1 MTTNRPLRRAL
12 VSVYHKEGIEVLAQ
26 AFIQAGT
33 EVVSTGSTA
42 AKLKEL
48 GVTNRPLR
56 RALVSVYHKE
66 GIEVLAQAFIQA
78 GTEVVSTGSTAAKLK
93 ELGVQVTEVSQVTG
107 FPECLDGRVKTL
119 DPHIHAGILADMTNP
134 DHAQQL
140 ESFGIKPFDLVV
152 VNLYPFADTVR
163 SGANPDHAQQLESF
177 GIKPFDLVVVNLY
190 PFADTVRSGADNAA
204 IIEKIDIGG
213 PSMVRGAAKNS
224 ATVAIVTDPAD
235 YALVAGRIADGTGF
249 SLDERRWL
257 AGKAFAHTAAYDATI
272 NEWTSAHWPKPASI
286 EDNSEDADAMEEAK
300 LKQFPQTYTR
310 SWDRA
315 HVLINEWTSAHWPKP
330 ASIEDNSEDAD
341 AMEEAK
347 LKQFPQTYTRS
358 WDRAHVLRYG
368 ENPHQ
373 DAALYLDP
381 LNTRGFANAEQLGGK
396 PMSYNNY
403 VDADAAWRA
412 VWDFAPQIAVA
423 VVKHNN
429 PCGLA
434 VAATAAEAHRKAH
447 ACDPM
452 SAYGGVIAT
461 NSTVTLDMAQSVR
474 PIFTEVIVAPDY
486 EPEALALLQAK
497 KKNLRI
503 LKVAEPPKSKLQF
516 RQIDGG
522 LLVQSTD
529 LIDAT
534 GDMPDAWKLVAG
546 EAADEQTLKEL
557 EFAWRAVRCVK
568 SNAILIADDMAT
580 VGIGMGQVNRVD
592 SANLAVERANTLDE
606 GRNRTQGA
614 VAASD
619 AFFPFAD
626 GAQILIDAGVK
637 AIVQPGGS
645 IRDETLDEGRNRTQG
660 AVAASDAFFPFA
672 DGAQILIDAGVKAI
686 VQPGGSIRDEEVFE
700 AARKANV
707 TMYVTGTRH
716 FFH

>member
-1 MTTNRPLRRAL
+1 MT
-12 VSVYHKEGIEVLAQ
+12 
-26 AFIQAGT
+26 
-33 EVVSTGSTA
+33 
-42 AKLKEL
+42 
-48 GVTNRPLR
+48 TNRPLR

-163 SGANPDHAQQLESF
+163 SGA
-177 GIKPFDLVVVNLY
+177 
-190 PFADTVRSGADNAA
+190 DNAA

-249 SLDERRWL
+249 SLNERRWL

-286 EDNSEDADAMEEAK
+286 EDNSEGADAME
-300 LKQFPQTYTR
+300 
-310 SWDRA
+310 D
-315 HVLINEWTSAHWPKP
+315 
-330 ASIEDNSEDAD
+330 
-341 AMEEAK
+341 AK

-381 LNTRGFANAEQLGGK
+381 INTRGFANAEQLGGK

-486 EPEALALLQAK
+486 EPEALALLQEK

-645 IRDETLDEGRNRTQG
+645 IRDE
-660 AVAASDAFFPFA
+660 
-672 DGAQILIDAGVKAI
+672 
-686 VQPGGSIRDEEVFE
+686 EVFE

>member
-1 MTTNRPLRRAL
+1 MTTTNRPIRRAL
-12 VSVYHKEGIEVLAQ
+12 VSVFHKEGIEVLAN
-26 AFIQAGT
+26 AFIEAGT

-42 AKLKEL
+42 HRLAEL
-48 GVTNRPLR
+48 GVP
-56 RALVSVYHKE
+56 
-66 GIEVLAQAFIQA
+66 
-78 GTEVVSTGSTAAKLK
+78 
-93 ELGVQVTEVSQVTG
+93 VTEVSEVTG
-107 FPECLDGRVKTL
+107 FPESLDGRVKTL

-134 DHAQQL
+134 DHAAQL
-140 ESFGIKPFDLVV
+140 E
-152 VNLYPFADTVR
+152 
-163 SGANPDHAQQLESF
+163 QL

-190 PFADTVRSGADNAA
+190 PFADTVRSGADEAA
-204 IIEKIDIGG
+204 TIEKIDIGG

-235 YALVAGRIADGTGF
+235 YALVAARVADGTGF
-249 SLDERRWL
+249 SLEERRWL
-257 AGKAFAHTAAYDATI
+257 AAKAFAHTAAYDATI
-272 NEWTSAHWPKPASI
+272 NEWTAKHWPKPASV
-286 EDNSEDADAMEEAK
+286 DTAQADDVTPVDEAK
-300 LKQFPQTYTR
+300 FPATFTR
-310 SWDRA
+310 
-315 HVLINEWTSAHWPKP
+315 T
-330 ASIEDNSEDAD
+330 
-341 AMEEAK
+341 
-347 LKQFPQTYTRS
+347 

-373 DAALYLDP
+373 QAALYLDP
-381 LNTRGFANAEQLGGK
+381 LNQRGFAHAEQLGGK

-434 VAATAAEAHRKAH
+434 VGGTVAEAHRKAH

-452 SAYGGVIAT
+452 SAYGGVIAA
-461 NSTVTLDMAQSVR
+461 NSTVTLEMAEGVR

-486 EPEALALLQAK
+486 EPEALELLQTK

-503 LKVAEPPKSKLQF
+503 LKVTEPPKAKTQF
-516 RQIDGG
+516 RAIDGG

-534 GDMPDAWKLVAG
+534 GDDPNAWKLVSG
-546 EAADEQTLKEL
+546 EPADAETLKDL

-568 SNAILIADDMAT
+568 SNAILLAHDSAT

-592 SANLAVERANTLDE
+592 SCNLAVERANTLAD
-606 GRNRTQGA
+606 GA
-614 VAASD
+614 DRATGSVAASD

-626 GAQILIDAGVK
+626 GAEILI
-637 AIVQPGGS
+637 
-645 IRDETLDEGRNRTQG
+645 N
-660 AVAASDAFFPFA
+660 
-672 DGAQILIDAGVKAI
+672 AGVKAI

-700 AARKANV
+700 AARKAGV

>member
-12 VSVYHKEGIEVLAQ
+12 VSVYHKEGV
-26 AFIQAGT
+26 
-33 EVVSTGSTA
+33 
-42 AKLKEL
+42 
-48 GVTNRPLR
+48 
-56 RALVSVYHKE
+56 
-66 GIEVLAQAFIQA
+66 EVLAQAFIQA

-119 DPHIHAGILADMTNP
+119 DPHIHAGILADMT
-134 DHAQQL
+134 
-140 ESFGIKPFDLVV
+140 
-152 VNLYPFADTVR
+152 
-163 SGANPDHAQQLESF
+163 NPDHAQQLESF

-257 AGKAFAHTAAYDATI
+257 AGKAFAHTAAYDAT
-272 NEWTSAHWPKPASI
+272 
-286 EDNSEDADAMEEAK
+286 
-300 LKQFPQTYTR
+300 
-310 SWDRA
+310 
-315 HVLINEWTSAHWPKP
+315 INEWTSAHWPKP

-486 EPEALALLQAK
+486 EPEALALLQEK

-645 IRDETLDEGRNRTQG
+645 IRDE
-660 AVAASDAFFPFA
+660 
-672 DGAQILIDAGVKAI
+672 
-686 VQPGGSIRDEEVFE
+686 EVFE

>member
-1 MTTNRPLRRAL
+1 MT
-12 VSVYHKEGIEVLAQ
+12 
-26 AFIQAGT
+26 
-33 EVVSTGSTA
+33 
-42 AKLKEL
+42 
-48 GVTNRPLR
+48 TNRPLR

-119 DPHIHAGILADMTNP
+119 DPHIHAGILADMT
-134 DHAQQL
+134 
-140 ESFGIKPFDLVV
+140 
-152 VNLYPFADTVR
+152 
-163 SGANPDHAQQLESF
+163 NPDHAQQLESF

-286 EDNSEDADAMEEAK
+286 EDNSEGADAME
-300 LKQFPQTYTR
+300 
-310 SWDRA
+310 D
-315 HVLINEWTSAHWPKP
+315 
-330 ASIEDNSEDAD
+330 
-341 AMEEAK
+341 AK

-486 EPEALALLQAK
+486 EPEALALLQEK

-592 SANLAVERANTLDE
+592 SANLAVERANTL
-606 GRNRTQGA
+606 N
-614 VAASD
+614 
-619 AFFPFAD
+619 
-626 GAQILIDAGVK
+626 
-637 AIVQPGGS
+637 
-645 IRDETLDEGRNRTQG
+645 EGRNRTQG

>member
-1 MTTNRPLRRAL
+1 MTTTNRPIRRAL
-12 VSVYHKEGIEVLAQ
+12 VSVFHKEGIEVLAK
-26 AFIQAGT
+26 AFIEAGT

-42 AKLKEL
+42 HRLAEL
-48 GVTNRPLR
+48 GVP
-56 RALVSVYHKE
+56 V
-66 GIEVLAQAFIQA
+66 IEVS
-78 GTEVVSTGSTAAKLK
+78 E
-93 ELGVQVTEVSQVTG
+93 VTG
-107 FPECLDGRVKTL
+107 FPESLDGRVKTL

-134 DHAQQL
+134 DHAAQL
-140 ESFGIKPFDLVV
+140 E
-152 VNLYPFADTVR
+152 
-163 SGANPDHAQQLESF
+163 QL

-190 PFADTVRSGADNAA
+190 PFADTVRSGADEAA
-204 IIEKIDIGG
+204 TIEKIDIGG

-235 YALVAGRIADGTGF
+235 YALVAARVADGTGF
-249 SLDERRWL
+249 SLEERRWL
-257 AGKAFAHTAAYDATI
+257 AAKAFAHTAAYDATI
-272 NEWTSAHWPKPASI
+272 NEWTAKHWPKPASV
-286 EDNSEDADAMEEAK
+286 DTAQADDVTPVDEAK
-300 LKQFPQTYTR
+300 FPATFTR
-310 SWDRA
+310 
-315 HVLINEWTSAHWPKP
+315 T
-330 ASIEDNSEDAD
+330 
-341 AMEEAK
+341 
-347 LKQFPQTYTRS
+347 

-373 DAALYLDP
+373 QAALYLDP
-381 LNTRGFANAEQLGGK
+381 LNQHGFAHAEQLGGK

-434 VAATAAEAHRKAH
+434 VGVTVAEAHRKAH

-452 SAYGGVIAT
+452 SAYGGVIAA
-461 NSTVTLDMAQSVR
+461 NSTVTLEMAEGVR

-486 EPEALALLQAK
+486 EPEALELLQTK

-503 LKVAEPPKSKLQF
+503 LKVTEPPKAKTQF
-516 RQIDGG
+516 RAIDGG

-534 GDMPDAWKLVAG
+534 GDDPNAWKLVSG
-546 EAADEQTLKEL
+546 EPADAETLKDL

-568 SNAILIADDMAT
+568 SNAILLAHDSAT

-592 SANLAVERANTLDE
+592 SCNLAVERANTLAD
-606 GRNRTQGA
+606 GA
-614 VAASD
+614 DRATGSVAASD

-626 GAQILIDAGVK
+626 GAEILINAGVK
-637 AIVQPGGS
+637 AIVQLGGS
-645 IRDETLDEGRNRTQG
+645 IR
-660 AVAASDAFFPFA
+660 A
-672 DGAQILIDAGVKAI
+672 
-686 VQPGGSIRDEEVFE
+686 EEVFE
-700 AARKANV
+700 AARKAVV

>member
-1 MTTNRPLRRAL
+1 MTTTNRPLRRAL
-12 VSVYHKEGIEVLAQ
+12 VSVFHKDGIEVLAK
-26 AFIQAGT
+26 AFIDAGT
-33 EVVSTGSTA
+33 QVVSTGSTA
-42 AKLKEL
+42 SRLAEL
-48 GVTNRPLR
+48 GVD
-56 RALVSVYHKE
+56 
-66 GIEVLAQAFIQA
+66 
-78 GTEVVSTGSTAAKLK
+78 
-93 ELGVQVTEVSQVTG
+93 VTEVSQVTG

-119 DPHIHAGILADMTNP
+119 DPHIHAGILADMTNE
-134 DHAQQL
+134 DHARQL
-140 ESFGIKPFDLVV
+140 EEFGIQPFDLVI

-163 SGANPDHAQQLESF
+163 SGAGE
-177 GIKPFDLVVVNLY
+177 
-190 PFADTVRSGADNAA
+190 ADV
-204 IIEKIDIGG
+204 IEKIDIGG

-235 YALVAGRIADGTGF
+235 YALVAERIEDGTGF
-249 SLDERRWL
+249 SLEERRWL

-272 NEWTSAHWPKPASI
+272 GEWTAAHWPKPSSI
-286 EDNSEDADAMEEAK
+286 RNAAADADPVEEAK
-300 LKQFPQTYTR
+300 IAKFPAAFTR
-310 SWDRA
+310 TW
-315 HVLINEWTSAHWPKP
+315 N
-330 ASIEDNSEDAD
+330 
-341 AMEEAK
+341 
-347 LKQFPQTYTRS
+347 
-358 WDRAHVLRYG
+358 RAHVLRYG

-373 DAALYLDP
+373 DAALYVDP
-381 LNTRGFANAEQLGGK
+381 LNMRGFADAEQLGGK

-434 VAATAAEAHRKAH
+434 VGETVAEAHRKAH
-447 ACDPM
+447 SCDPM

-461 NSTVTLDMAQSVR
+461 NATVTLEMAEGVR

-503 LKVAEPPKSKLQF
+503 LKVAEPPKAKRQF

-522 LLVQSTD
+522 LLMQSTD
-529 LIDAT
+529 LIDAP
-534 GDMPDAWKLVAG
+534 GDAPDAWKLVAG
-546 EAADEQTLKEL
+546 EPADAATLKDL

-592 SANLAVERANTLDE
+592 SANLAVERANTLD
-606 GRNRTQGA
+606 
-614 VAASD
+614 D
-619 AFFPFAD
+619 
-626 GAQILIDAGVK
+626 
-637 AIVQPGGS
+637 
-645 IRDETLDEGRNRTQG
+645 GRNRTQG

-700 AARKANV
+700 AARNANV

>member
-1 MTTNRPLRRAL
+1 MTTTNRPIRRAL
-12 VSVYHKEGIEVLAQ
+12 VSVFHKEGIEVLAK
-26 AFIQAGT
+26 AFIEAGT

-42 AKLKEL
+42 HRLAEL
-48 GVTNRPLR
+48 GVP
-56 RALVSVYHKE
+56 
-66 GIEVLAQAFIQA
+66 
-78 GTEVVSTGSTAAKLK
+78 
-93 ELGVQVTEVSQVTG
+93 VTEVSEVTG
-107 FPECLDGRVKTL
+107 FPESLDGRVKTL

-134 DHAQQL
+134 DHAAQL
-140 ESFGIKPFDLVV
+140 E
-152 VNLYPFADTVR
+152 
-163 SGANPDHAQQLESF
+163 QL

-190 PFADTVRSGADNAA
+190 PFADTVRSGADEAA
-204 IIEKIDIGG
+204 TIEKIDIGG

-235 YALVAGRIADGTGF
+235 YALVAARVADGTGF
-249 SLDERRWL
+249 SLEERRWL
-257 AGKAFAHTAAYDATI
+257 AAKAFAHTAAYDATI
-272 NEWTSAHWPKPASI
+272 NEWTAKHWPKPASV
-286 EDNSEDADAMEEAK
+286 DTAQADDVTPVDEAK
-300 LKQFPQTYTR
+300 FPATFTR
-310 SWDRA
+310 
-315 HVLINEWTSAHWPKP
+315 T
-330 ASIEDNSEDAD
+330 
-341 AMEEAK
+341 
-347 LKQFPQTYTRS
+347 

-373 DAALYLDP
+373 QAALYLDP
-381 LNTRGFANAEQLGGK
+381 LNQRGFAHAEQLGGK

-434 VAATAAEAHRKAH
+434 VGGTVAEAHRKAH

-452 SAYGGVIAT
+452 SAYGGVIAA
-461 NSTVTLDMAQSVR
+461 NSTVTLEMAEGVR

-486 EPEALALLQAK
+486 EPEALELLQTK

-503 LKVAEPPKSKLQF
+503 LKVTEPPKAKTQF
-516 RQIDGG
+516 RAIDGG

-534 GDMPDAWKLVAG
+534 GDDPNAWKLVSG
-546 EAADEQTLKEL
+546 EPADAETLKDL

-568 SNAILIADDMAT
+568 SNAILLAHDSAT

-592 SANLAVERANTLDE
+592 SCNLAVERANTLAD
-606 GRNRTQGA
+606 GA
-614 VAASD
+614 DRATGSVAASD

-626 GAQILIDAGVK
+626 GAEILI
-637 AIVQPGGS
+637 
-645 IRDETLDEGRNRTQG
+645 N
-660 AVAASDAFFPFA
+660 
-672 DGAQILIDAGVKAI
+672 AGVKAI

-700 AARKANV
+700 AARKAGV

>member
-1 MTTNRPLRRAL
+1 MT
-12 VSVYHKEGIEVLAQ
+12 
-26 AFIQAGT
+26 
-33 EVVSTGSTA
+33 
-42 AKLKEL
+42 
-48 GVTNRPLR
+48 TNRPLR

-163 SGANPDHAQQLESF
+163 SGA
-177 GIKPFDLVVVNLY
+177 
-190 PFADTVRSGADNAA
+190 DNAA

-249 SLDERRWL
+249 SLAERRWL

-286 EDNSEDADAMEEAK
+286 EDNSEG
-300 LKQFPQTYTR
+300 
-310 SWDRA
+310 
-315 HVLINEWTSAHWPKP
+315 
-330 ASIEDNSEDAD
+330 AD

-486 EPEALALLQAK
+486 EPEALALLQEK

-592 SANLAVERANTLDE
+592 SANLSVERANTLDE

-645 IRDETLDEGRNRTQG
+645 IRDE
-660 AVAASDAFFPFA
+660 
-672 DGAQILIDAGVKAI
+672 
-686 VQPGGSIRDEEVFE
+686 EVFE
-700 AARKANV
+700 AVRKANV

>member
-1 MTTNRPLRRAL
+1 MTTTNRPIRRAL
-12 VSVYHKEGIEVLAQ
+12 VSVFHKEGIEVLAK
-26 AFIQAGT
+26 AFIEAGT

-42 AKLKEL
+42 HRLAEL
-48 GVTNRPLR
+48 GVP
-56 RALVSVYHKE
+56 
-66 GIEVLAQAFIQA
+66 
-78 GTEVVSTGSTAAKLK
+78 
-93 ELGVQVTEVSQVTG
+93 VTEVSEVTG
-107 FPECLDGRVKTL
+107 FPESLDGRVKTL

-134 DHAQQL
+134 DHAAQL
-140 ESFGIKPFDLVV
+140 E
-152 VNLYPFADTVR
+152 
-163 SGANPDHAQQLESF
+163 QL

-190 PFADTVRSGADNAA
+190 PFADTVRSGADEAA
-204 IIEKIDIGG
+204 TIEKIDIGG

-235 YALVAGRIADGTGF
+235 YALVAARVADGTGF
-249 SLDERRWL
+249 SLEERRWL
-257 AGKAFAHTAAYDATI
+257 AAKAFAHTAAYDATI
-272 NEWTSAHWPKPASI
+272 NEWTAKHWPKPASV
-286 EDNSEDADAMEEAK
+286 DTAQADDVTPVDEAK
-300 LKQFPQTYTR
+300 FPATFTR
-310 SWDRA
+310 
-315 HVLINEWTSAHWPKP
+315 T
-330 ASIEDNSEDAD
+330 
-341 AMEEAK
+341 
-347 LKQFPQTYTRS
+347 

-373 DAALYLDP
+373 QAALYLDP
-381 LNTRGFANAEQLGGK
+381 LNQHGFAHAEQLGGK

-434 VAATAAEAHRKAH
+434 VGGTVAEAHRKAH

-452 SAYGGVIAT
+452 SAYGGVIAA
-461 NSTVTLDMAQSVR
+461 NSTVTLEMAEGVR

-486 EPEALALLQAK
+486 EPEALELLQTK

-503 LKVAEPPKSKLQF
+503 LKVTEPPKAKTQF
-516 RQIDGG
+516 RAIDGG
-522 LLVQSTD
+522 LLMQSTD

-534 GDMPDAWKLVAG
+534 GDDPNAWKLVSG
-546 EAADEQTLKEL
+546 EPADAETLKDL

-568 SNAILIADDMAT
+568 SNAILLAHDSAT

-592 SANLAVERANTLDE
+592 SCNLAVERANTLAD
-606 GRNRTQGA
+606 GA
-614 VAASD
+614 DRATGSVAASD

-626 GAQILIDAGVK
+626 GAEILI
-637 AIVQPGGS
+637 
-645 IRDETLDEGRNRTQG
+645 N
-660 AVAASDAFFPFA
+660 
-672 DGAQILIDAGVKAI
+672 AGVKAI

-700 AARKANV
+700 AARKAGV

>member
-1 MTTNRPLRRAL
+1 MT
-12 VSVYHKEGIEVLAQ
+12 
-26 AFIQAGT
+26 
-33 EVVSTGSTA
+33 
-42 AKLKEL
+42 
-48 GVTNRPLR
+48 TNRPLR

-152 VNLYPFADTVR
+152 VNLYPFT
-163 SGANPDHAQQLESF
+163 
-177 GIKPFDLVVVNLY
+177 
-190 PFADTVRSGADNAA
+190 DTVRSGADNAA

-257 AGKAFAHTAAYDATI
+257 AGKAFAHTAAYDAT
-272 NEWTSAHWPKPASI
+272 
-286 EDNSEDADAMEEAK
+286 
-300 LKQFPQTYTR
+300 
-310 SWDRA
+310 
-315 HVLINEWTSAHWPKP
+315 INEWTSAHWPKP

-486 EPEALALLQAK
+486 EPEALALLQEK

-645 IRDETLDEGRNRTQG
+645 IRDE
-660 AVAASDAFFPFA
+660 
-672 DGAQILIDAGVKAI
+672 
-686 VQPGGSIRDEEVFE
+686 EVFE

>member
-42 AKLKEL
+42 AKL
-48 GVTNRPLR
+48 N
-56 RALVSVYHKE
+56 
-66 GIEVLAQAFIQA
+66 
-78 GTEVVSTGSTAAKLK
+78 

-119 DPHIHAGILADMTNP
+119 DPHIHAGILADMT
-134 DHAQQL
+134 
-140 ESFGIKPFDLVV
+140 
-152 VNLYPFADTVR
+152 
-163 SGANPDHAQQLESF
+163 NPDHAQQLESF

-286 EDNSEDADAMEEAK
+286 EDNSEG
-300 LKQFPQTYTR
+300 
-310 SWDRA
+310 
-315 HVLINEWTSAHWPKP
+315 
-330 ASIEDNSEDAD
+330 AD

-486 EPEALALLQAK
+486 EPEALALLQEK

-645 IRDETLDEGRNRTQG
+645 IRDE
-660 AVAASDAFFPFA
+660 
-672 DGAQILIDAGVKAI
+672 
-686 VQPGGSIRDEEVFE
+686 EVFE

>member
-1 MTTNRPLRRAL
+1 MTTTNRPIRRAL
-12 VSVYHKEGIEVLAQ
+12 VSVFHKEGIEVLAK
-26 AFIQAGT
+26 AFIEAGT

-42 AKLKEL
+42 HRLAEL
-48 GVTNRPLR
+48 GVP
-56 RALVSVYHKE
+56 
-66 GIEVLAQAFIQA
+66 
-78 GTEVVSTGSTAAKLK
+78 
-93 ELGVQVTEVSQVTG
+93 VTEVSEVTG
-107 FPECLDGRVKTL
+107 FPESLDGRVKTL

-134 DHAQQL
+134 DHAAQL
-140 ESFGIKPFDLVV
+140 E
-152 VNLYPFADTVR
+152 
-163 SGANPDHAQQLESF
+163 QL

-190 PFADTVRSGADNAA
+190 PFADTVRSGADEAA
-204 IIEKIDIGG
+204 TIEKIDIGG

-235 YALVAGRIADGTGF
+235 YALVAARVADGTGF
-249 SLDERRWL
+249 SLEERRWL
-257 AGKAFAHTAAYDATI
+257 AAKAFAHTAAYDATI
-272 NEWTSAHWPKPASI
+272 NEWTAKHWPKPASV
-286 EDNSEDADAMEEAK
+286 DTAQADDVTPVDEAK
-300 LKQFPQTYTR
+300 FPATFTR
-310 SWDRA
+310 
-315 HVLINEWTSAHWPKP
+315 T
-330 ASIEDNSEDAD
+330 
-341 AMEEAK
+341 
-347 LKQFPQTYTRS
+347 

-373 DAALYLDP
+373 QAALYLDP
-381 LNTRGFANAEQLGGK
+381 LNQHGFAHAEQLGGK

-434 VAATAAEAHRKAH
+434 VGGTVAEAHRKAH

-452 SAYGGVIAT
+452 SAYGGVIAA
-461 NSTVTLDMAQSVR
+461 NSTVTLEMAEGVR

-486 EPEALALLQAK
+486 EPEALELLQTK

-503 LKVAEPPKSKLQF
+503 LKVTEPPKAKTQF
-516 RQIDGG
+516 RAIDGG

-534 GDMPDAWKLVAG
+534 GDDPNAWKLVSG
-546 EAADEQTLKEL
+546 EPADAETLKDL

-568 SNAILIADDMAT
+568 SNAILLAHDSAT

-592 SANLAVERANTLDE
+592 SCNLAVERANTLAD
-606 GRNRTQGA
+606 GA
-614 VAASD
+614 DRATGSVAASD

-626 GAQILIDAGVK
+626 GAEILI
-637 AIVQPGGS
+637 
-645 IRDETLDEGRNRTQG
+645 N
-660 AVAASDAFFPFA
+660 
-672 DGAQILIDAGVKAI
+672 AGVKAI

-700 AARKANV
+700 AARKAGV

>member
-1 MTTNRPLRRAL
+1 MTTTNRPIRRAL
-12 VSVYHKEGIEVLAQ
+12 VSVFHKEGIEVLAK
-26 AFIQAGT
+26 AFIEAGT

-42 AKLKEL
+42 HRLAEL
-48 GVTNRPLR
+48 GVP
-56 RALVSVYHKE
+56 
-66 GIEVLAQAFIQA
+66 
-78 GTEVVSTGSTAAKLK
+78 
-93 ELGVQVTEVSQVTG
+93 VTEVSKVTG
-107 FPECLDGRVKTL
+107 FPESLDGRVKTL

-134 DHAQQL
+134 DHAAQL
-140 ESFGIKPFDLVV
+140 E
-152 VNLYPFADTVR
+152 
-163 SGANPDHAQQLESF
+163 QL

-190 PFADTVRSGADNAA
+190 PFADTVRSGADEAA
-204 IIEKIDIGG
+204 TIEKIDIGG

-235 YALVAGRIADGTGF
+235 YALVAARVADGTGF
-249 SLDERRWL
+249 SLEERRWL
-257 AGKAFAHTAAYDATI
+257 AAKAFAHTAAYDATI
-272 NEWTSAHWPKPASI
+272 NEWTAKHWPKPASV
-286 EDNSEDADAMEEAK
+286 DTAQADDVTPVDEAK
-300 LKQFPQTYTR
+300 FPATFTR
-310 SWDRA
+310 
-315 HVLINEWTSAHWPKP
+315 T
-330 ASIEDNSEDAD
+330 
-341 AMEEAK
+341 
-347 LKQFPQTYTRS
+347 

-373 DAALYLDP
+373 QAALYLDP
-381 LNTRGFANAEQLGGK
+381 LNQHGFAHAEQLGGK

-434 VAATAAEAHRKAH
+434 VGGTVAEAHRKAH

-452 SAYGGVIAT
+452 SAYGGVIAA
-461 NSTVTLDMAQSVR
+461 NSTVTLEMAEGVR

-486 EPEALALLQAK
+486 EPEALELLQTK

-503 LKVAEPPKSKLQF
+503 LKVTEPPKAKTQF
-516 RQIDGG
+516 RAIDGG

-534 GDMPDAWKLVAG
+534 GDDPNAWKLVSG
-546 EAADEQTLKEL
+546 EPADAETLKDL

-568 SNAILIADDMAT
+568 SNAILLAHDSAT

-592 SANLAVERANTLDE
+592 SCNLAVERANTLAD
-606 GRNRTQGA
+606 GA
-614 VAASD
+614 DRATGSEAASD

-626 GAQILIDAGVK
+626 GAEILI
-637 AIVQPGGS
+637 
-645 IRDETLDEGRNRTQG
+645 N
-660 AVAASDAFFPFA
+660 
-672 DGAQILIDAGVKAI
+672 AGVKAI

-700 AARKANV
+700 AARKAGV

>member
-1 MTTNRPLRRAL
+1 MITTNRPIRRAL
-12 VSVYHKEGIEVLAQ
+12 VSVFHKEGIEVLAK
-26 AFIQAGT
+26 AFIEAGT

-42 AKLKEL
+42 HRLAEL
-48 GVTNRPLR
+48 GVP
-56 RALVSVYHKE
+56 
-66 GIEVLAQAFIQA
+66 
-78 GTEVVSTGSTAAKLK
+78 
-93 ELGVQVTEVSQVTG
+93 VTEVSEVTG
-107 FPECLDGRVKTL
+107 FPESLDGRVKTL

-134 DHAQQL
+134 GHAAQL
-140 ESFGIKPFDLVV
+140 E
-152 VNLYPFADTVR
+152 
-163 SGANPDHAQQLESF
+163 QL

-190 PFADTVRSGADNAA
+190 PFADTVRSGADEAA
-204 IIEKIDIGG
+204 TIEKIDIGG

-235 YALVAGRIADGTGF
+235 YALVAARVADGTGF
-249 SLDERRWL
+249 SLEERRWL
-257 AGKAFAHTAAYDATI
+257 AAKAFAHTAAYDATI
-272 NEWTSAHWPKPASI
+272 NEWTAKHWPKPASV
-286 EDNSEDADAMEEAK
+286 DTAQADDVTPVDEAK
-300 LKQFPQTYTR
+300 FPATFTR
-310 SWDRA
+310 
-315 HVLINEWTSAHWPKP
+315 T
-330 ASIEDNSEDAD
+330 
-341 AMEEAK
+341 
-347 LKQFPQTYTRS
+347 

-373 DAALYLDP
+373 QAALYLDP
-381 LNTRGFANAEQLGGK
+381 LNQRGFAHAEQLGGK

-434 VAATAAEAHRKAH
+434 VGGTVAEAHRKAH

-452 SAYGGVIAT
+452 SAYGGVIAA
-461 NSTVTLDMAQSVR
+461 NSTVTLEMAEGVR

-486 EPEALALLQAK
+486 EPEALELLQTK

-503 LKVAEPPKSKLQF
+503 LKVTEPPKAKTQF
-516 RQIDGG
+516 RAIDGG

-534 GDMPDAWKLVAG
+534 GDDPNAWKLVSG
-546 EAADEQTLKEL
+546 EPADAETLKDL

-568 SNAILIADDMAT
+568 SNAILLAHDSAT

-592 SANLAVERANTLDE
+592 SCNLAVERANTLAD
-606 GRNRTQGA
+606 GA
-614 VAASD
+614 DRATGSVAASD

-626 GAQILIDAGVK
+626 GAEILI
-637 AIVQPGGS
+637 
-645 IRDETLDEGRNRTQG
+645 N
-660 AVAASDAFFPFA
+660 
-672 DGAQILIDAGVKAI
+672 AGVKAI

-700 AARKANV
+700 AARKAGV

>member
-1 MTTNRPLRRAL
+1 MT
-12 VSVYHKEGIEVLAQ
+12 
-26 AFIQAGT
+26 
-33 EVVSTGSTA
+33 
-42 AKLKEL
+42 
-48 GVTNRPLR
+48 TNRPLR

-119 DPHIHAGILADMTNP
+119 DPHIHAGILADMT
-134 DHAQQL
+134 
-140 ESFGIKPFDLVV
+140 
-152 VNLYPFADTVR
+152 
-163 SGANPDHAQQLESF
+163 NPDHAQQLESF

-286 EDNSEDADAMEEAK
+286 EDNSEDADAMEDAK
-300 LKQFPQTYTR
+300 LKQFPQTYT
-310 SWDRA
+310 
-315 HVLINEWTSAHWPKP
+315 
-330 ASIEDNSEDAD
+330 
-341 AMEEAK
+341 
-347 LKQFPQTYTRS
+347 QS

-645 IRDETLDEGRNRTQG
+645 IRDE
-660 AVAASDAFFPFA
+660 
-672 DGAQILIDAGVKAI
+672 
-686 VQPGGSIRDEEVFE
+686 EVFE

-716 FFH
+716 FLH

>member
-1 MTTNRPLRRAL
+1 MTTNRPIRRAL
-12 VSVYHKEGIEVLAQ
+12 VSVFHKEGIEVLAQ
-26 AFIQAGT
+26 AFIDAGT

-42 AKLKEL
+42 NKLAEL
-48 GVTNRPLR
+48 GVN
-56 RALVSVYHKE
+56 V
-66 GIEVLAQAFIQA
+66 I
-78 GTEVVSTGSTAAKLK
+78 
-93 ELGVQVTEVSQVTG
+93 EVSQVTG

-119 DPHIHAGILADMTNP
+119 DPHIHAGILADMTNE
-134 DHAQQL
+134 DHARQL
-140 ESFGIKPFDLVV
+140 EEFGIKPFDLVV

-163 SGANPDHAQQLESF
+163 SGAGES
-177 GIKPFDLVVVNLY
+177 DV
-190 PFADTVRSGADNAA
+190 
-204 IIEKIDIGG
+204 IEKIDIGG

-224 ATVAIVTDPAD
+224 ATVAIVTDPTD
-235 YALVAGRIADGTGF
+235 YALVATRIENGEGF
-249 SLDERRWL
+249 SLEERRWL
-257 AGKAFAHTAAYDATI
+257 AAKAFAHTAAYDATI

-286 EDNSEDADAMEEAK
+286 DETIDTIADAGTEDPTEQVK
-300 LKQFPQTYTR
+300 LGKFPAQYTR
-310 SWDRA
+310 SWNRA
-315 HVLINEWTSAHWPKP
+315 HI
-330 ASIEDNSEDAD
+330 
-341 AMEEAK
+341 
-347 LKQFPQTYTRS
+347 
-358 WDRAHVLRYG
+358 LRYG

-373 DAALYLDP
+373 DAALYVDP
-381 LNTRGFANAEQLGGK
+381 LNVRGFADAEQLGGK

-434 VAATAAEAHRKAH
+434 VGTTVAEAHRKAH

-452 SAYGGVIAT
+452 SAYGGVIAS
-461 NSTVTLDMAQSVR
+461 NATVTLEMAEYIRS
-474 PIFTEVIVAPDY
+474 IFTEVIVAPDY

-503 LKVAEPPKSKLQF
+503 LKVAEPPKAKYQF
-516 RQIDGG
+516 KQIDGG

-529 LIDAT
+529 LIDAP
-534 GDMPDAWKLVAG
+534 GDHPDAWKLVAG
-546 EAADEQTLKEL
+546 EAADERTLKNL
-557 EFAWRAVRCVK
+557 EFAWRAIRCVK

-592 SANLAVERANTLDE
+592 SAHLAVERANTLDD
-606 GRNRTQGA
+606 GRNRTKGA

-619 AFFPFAD
+619 AFFQFAD
-626 GAQILIDAGVK
+626 GAEILIDAGV
-637 AIVQPGGS
+637 
-645 IRDETLDEGRNRTQG
+645 R
-660 AVAASDAFFPFA
+660 
-672 DGAQILIDAGVKAI
+672 AI

-716 FFH
+716 FLH